1 MSEDVQYLLEMY
13 AKMFA
18 ACSPIAAVALCIS
31 MTPNNT
37 PQERWKLACKACHVA
52 FGLLLICAFFG
63 ARLLDLLGVD
73 MNAFRIA
80 GGLVLG
86 MMGFDLLKCEF
97 SDENTADPE
106 QKGHTR
112 TKDIIV
118 TPLAFPIIA
127 GPGAISSLMIVK
139 SDACNDVQTFFAY
152 VNVVLL
158 MLTLYGLFYLAS
170 VCSKLLSPAF
180 IQVSSRLCGLIVLA
194 MSAQFLASGVVGF
207 FK

>member
-1 MSEDVQYLLEMY
+1 MGEDIQYLLEMY
-13 AKMFA
+13 ARMFA

-31 MTPNNT
+31 ITPNLT
-37 PQERWKLACKACHVA
+37 PKGRWKLACKACHVA

-63 ARLLDLLGVD
+63 ARLLDLLGVE

-86 MMGFDLLKCEF
+86 TLGFDLLKCEF
-97 SDENTADPE
+97 FDENAVDSEP
-106 QKGHTR
+106 KGR
-112 TKDIIV
+112 TGMKDIIV

-139 SDACNDVQTFFAY
+139 SDACNDLQTFFAY

-180 IQVSSRLCGLIVLA
+180 IQISSRLCGLVVLA
-194 MSAQFLASGVVGF
+194 MAAQFLVSGIIGF
-207 FK
+207 CK